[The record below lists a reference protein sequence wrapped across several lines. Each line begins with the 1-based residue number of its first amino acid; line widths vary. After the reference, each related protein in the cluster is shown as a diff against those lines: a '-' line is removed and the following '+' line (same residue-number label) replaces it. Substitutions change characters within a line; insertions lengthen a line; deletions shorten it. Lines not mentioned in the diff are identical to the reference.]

1 MTSNMA
7 LIDTNDR
14 WLLKLSSVSPIVSFI
29 RVARAAQSWIF
40 RRIPIYPIALVD
52 QVSGHGPLGVGG
64 PRVGLELAKHCLKPA
79 ARRTNGCLFLQR
91 SELSDQEY

>member
-7 LIDTNDR
+7 PIDTNDR

-40 RRIPIYPIALVD
+40 RRIPIYPIEYTAVRVFASILQQQQQQQQTAWGEWLAATELPSYVPTW
-52 QVSGHGPLGVGG
+52 PL
-64 PRVGLELAKHCLKPA
+64 CCYKPI
-79 ARRTNGCLFLQR
+79 
-91 SELSDQEY
+91 

>member
-7 LIDTNDR
+7 PIDTNDR

-40 RRIPIYPIALVD
+40 RRIPIYPIAYTGAEGDEAFLI
-52 QVSGHGPLGVGG
+52 GVG
-64 PRVGLELAKHCLKPA
+64 
-79 ARRTNGCLFLQR
+79 
-91 SELSDQEY
+91 

>member
-7 LIDTNDR
+7 PIDTNDR

-40 RRIPIYPIALVD
+40 RRIPIYPID
-52 QVSGHGPLGVGG
+52 PL
-64 PRVGLELAKHCLKPA
+64 
-79 ARRTNGCLFLQR
+79 
-91 SELSDQEY
+91 D

>member
-7 LIDTNDR
+7 PIDTNDR

-40 RRIPIYPIALVD
+40 RRIPIYPIGCVQRATRSTKPAHVRDPALV
-52 QVSGHGPLGVGG
+52 Q
-64 PRVGLELAKHCLKPA
+64 PA
-79 ARRTNGCLFLQR
+79 P
-91 SELSDQEY
+91 

>member
-7 LIDTNDR
+7 PIDTNDR

-40 RRIPIYPIALVD
+40 RRIPIYPIVE
-52 QVSGHGPLGVGG
+52 S
-64 PRVGLELAKHCLKPA
+64 
-79 ARRTNGCLFLQR
+79 NFL
-91 SELSDQEY
+91 

>member
-7 LIDTNDR
+7 PIDTNDR

-40 RRIPIYPIALVD
+40 RRIPIYPI
-52 QVSGHGPLGVGG
+52 GG
-64 PRVGLELAKHCLKPA
+64 ISTHTCSLEGETKTEEEASLEGE
-79 ARRTNGCLFLQR
+79 TNQQKKASRC
-91 SELSDQEY
+91 

>member
-7 LIDTNDR
+7 PIDTNDR

-40 RRIPIYPIALVD
+40 RRIPIYPID
-52 QVSGHGPLGVGG
+52 P
-64 PRVGLELAKHCLKPA
+64 AKSIKMTARLHAICQHYERFRA
-79 ARRTNGCLFLQR
+79 AATL
-91 SELSDQEY
+91 